1 VVKVSNK
8 SIAKRRLVSQ
18 CDALVRK
25 LVLSRD
31 GYKCCKCG
39 GINILQA
46 AHILSKG
53 PWSRIRFAVLNVL
66 TLCLRCHLYWGHR
79 DPIAFVDWLNEKYPG
94 RIEQLKIIAATS
106 PKLDMKLIRLALQIE
121 VNELDPPSKAV
132 LPDLECAKSL
142 PF

>member
-1 VVKVSNK
+1 VIK
-8 SIAKRRLVSQ
+8 SSSKAATKRKLVSQ
-18 CDALVRK
+18 CDVLVRQ

-39 GINILQA
+39 GTNVLQA

-66 TLCLRCHLYWGHR
+66 TLCVRCHLYWAHR
-79 DPIAFVDWLNEKYPG
+79 DPIAFVDWLEDMYPG
-94 RIEQLKIIAATS
+94 RIQQLKIMAATRG
-106 PKLDMKLIRLALQIE
+106 KLDLKLIKLSLQVE
-121 VNELDPPSKAV
+121 VNELDPPSKAI
-132 LPDLECAKSL
+132 LPDLECSKNL